1 MTEVSP
7 LFVLRGRGPE
17 NHLSPNWLFG
27 GGMGGGEGG
36 WGTAPPSERTGKL
49 TQRSNV
55 KHMHKDRFC

>member
-1 MTEVSP
+1 
-7 LFVLRGRGPE
+7 
-17 NHLSPNWLFG
+17 
-27 GGMGGGEGG
+27 MGGGEGG